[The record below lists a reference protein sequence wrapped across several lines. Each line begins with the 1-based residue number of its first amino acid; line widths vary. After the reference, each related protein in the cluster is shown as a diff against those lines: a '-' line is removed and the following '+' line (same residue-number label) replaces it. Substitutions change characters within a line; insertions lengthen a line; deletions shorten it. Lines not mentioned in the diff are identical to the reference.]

1 MGLKK
6 YVTDAYQRFM
16 ADVSAQR
23 QERRL
28 QEKVFHDINKF
39 IKKNCPKMT
48 SVPGYHKKLVHAISV
63 SLTHISGLIDQ
74 IPGPVD
80 LESEQWEKQPVLQ
93 SMFVKPEEID
103 FVLKSSKYLNRYF
116 KTTGAAEAVAL
127 LTATLKEK
135 TVFGIEKNDGM
146 IRRDVPKKAVYF
158 EGHEIFG
165 PARTIEDSRFRLKHL
180 ALISL
185 CRQVVQNTTGL
196 ESWKKELEE
205 QQNLLEFKLHP
216 RMHSDQSEE
225 KDEKAPETAQLLSD
239 IKSKIKSI
247 NNQINVTEAHLDRI
261 TRVFENPQSHL
272 MLTTETMKLDRLGIR
287 LNPDSKQPAN
297 EFSIAE
303 FQFGKTP
310 KIAGIWVR
318 IKRASLPQQKR
329 KHPII

>member
-1 MGLKK
+1 MDLKK
-6 YVTDAYQRFM
+6 YVTNAYQRFM
-16 ADVSAQR
+16 TGLSTQR

-28 QEKVFHDINKF
+28 QEKVFFDINKF

-48 SVPGYHKKLVHAISV
+48 SVPGYRKKLVHAINI

-74 IPGPVD
+74 IPGPVN

-116 KTTGAAEAVAL
+116 KNTGAGEAVAL
-127 LTATLKEK
+127 LTATLRKK

-146 IRRDVPKKAVYF
+146 IRRDVPKKAIYF
-158 EGHEIFG
+158 EGHQIFA
-165 PARTIEDSRFRLKHL
+165 PDRTIEDSRFRLKHL

-196 ESWKKELEE
+196 EAWKKELEE

-216 RMHSDQSEE
+216 RTHSDQSAE
-225 KDEKAPETAQLLSD
+225 KDEEAPETAQLLSD
-239 IKSKIKSI
+239 IKDKIKSI
-247 NNQINVTEAHLDRI
+247 NNQINVTEEHLNRI
-261 TRVFENPQSHL
+261 TRIFENPQSHL
-272 MLTTETMKLDRLGIR
+272 MLKIETMKLDRLGIQ

-303 FQFGKTP
+303 FQFGETP

-318 IKRASLPQQKR
+318 IKRTT
-329 KHPII
+329 